1 VTGLDRT
8 LLALLACV
16 IIAAGTT
23 SGQSGRVKEQPGT
36 KEEGTLSPGD
46 SRPAQALF
54 EEVNHYVDKKY
65 EEFNQKKLPYDAKL
79 EATTREEQK
88 SLAAKYARMLQGR
101 ASLAGD
107 DLYYLGMLQHLA
119 GNSEAA
125 LVAMRLFLGRNPD
138 GEKAQFAR
146 AVVVVH
152 ALKKSLVSEAEAAA
166 ADYARNQPQNLSER
180 FGMESLIADAFYKAA
195 DFEHT
200 AKHAEAMLNL
210 ARQALSDKSY
220 SASKRDQMLLKAA
233 TLLAEAIETFDEVR
247 SIAIARPSANLYKL
261 ATGLLLGIDP
271 AADLQRVFENLAG
284 EPRPLPEIIGSQWID
299 QQATTLANL
308 RGHVVL
314 LDFWAPW
321 CGPCRYAFPKLQKWY
336 ASYKDKGLVIL
347 GVTNYYGQVEGHK
360 ATQEQELA
368 YLQEFKKKNH
378 LAYGFV
384 VADSSVNDVNYG
396 VFSIP
401 MSFLIDRRG
410 NLRFIALGA
419 NDEQTTV
426 LGKVLK
432 RLLDEPAETK
442 AGTETGASP
451 RPVPKTLP
459 DR

>member
-1 VTGLDRT
+1 MSR
-8 LLALLACV
+8 
-16 IIAAGTT
+16 
-23 SGQSGRVKEQPGT
+23 SSGRC
-36 KEEGTLSPGD
+36 
-46 SRPAQALF
+46 
-54 EEVNHYVDKKY
+54 
-65 EEFNQKKLPYDAKL
+65 
-79 EATTREEQK
+79 
-88 SLAAKYARMLQGR
+88 
-101 ASLAGD
+101 
-107 DLYYLGMLQHLA
+107 
-119 GNSEAA
+119 
-125 LVAMRLFLGRNPD
+125 
-138 GEKAQFAR
+138 
-146 AVVVVH
+146 
-152 ALKKSLVSEAEAAA
+152 
-166 ADYARNQPQNLSER
+166 
-180 FGMESLIADAFYKAA
+180 
-195 DFEHT
+195 
-200 AKHAEAMLNL
+200 
-210 ARQALSDKSY
+210 
-220 SASKRDQMLLKAA
+220 
-233 TLLAEAIETFDEVR
+233 